1 MKLHVRSKSV
11 FVLFLGLIS
20 LNFLLFGIFPQDT
33 LANQSEKDNI
43 QKWTIHFRPGISW
56 GTDNRTLYILDFL
69 VPLYQDEKN
78 ILFVNTKYTP
88 NDLNGWEVNL
98 GLGSVLDMTYAH
110 G

>member
-1 MKLHVRSKSV
+1 MKYHRIFKQ
-11 FVLFLGLIS
+11 FLILIS
-20 LNFLLFGIFPQDT
+20 ITVLIIGAFLPNSVADT
-33 LANQSEKDNI
+33 ENNEDD
-43 QKWTIHFRPGISW
+43 QKWTIHFKPGIRW

-98 GLGSVLDMTYAH
+98 GLGYWHILFDHPSFSL
-110 G
+110 